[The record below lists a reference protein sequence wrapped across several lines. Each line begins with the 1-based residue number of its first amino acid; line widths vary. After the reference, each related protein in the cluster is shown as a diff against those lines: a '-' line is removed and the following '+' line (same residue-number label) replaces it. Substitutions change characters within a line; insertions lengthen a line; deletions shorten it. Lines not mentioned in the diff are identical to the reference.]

1 MRRWPLI
8 GAAAAAGASLV
19 VLASSGFLDRSPD
32 RDPVAPATEPPAG
45 SRTSA
50 MAAPVH
56 AQSSDRTEDGAQ
68 TAAIAFA
75 SASQDWLYLPDGQ
88 VDRAVR
94 SIATTSAGPSLSRE
108 TIEEIR
114 SARDALAKSPGRV
127 WWLVRPLA
135 SRVERFDPPS
145 ARVVVWT
152 VTVLSAADVALPQ
165 ADWVRVAVD
174 LQWERESWR
183 VQAVNDVPG
192 PTPMTGTKD
201 RPWQPEPF
209 DDALRGFERVGSE
222 PRP

>member
-8 GAAAAAGASLV
+8 GVVAAAGASLV
-19 VLASSGFLDRSPD
+19 VVTAGGLLDRSPD
-32 RDPVAPATEPPAG
+32 RDPSSPATDAPAG
-45 SRTSA
+45 SSTSA
-50 MAAPVH
+50 TAAPVP
-56 AQSSDRTEDGAQ
+56 ASRADRTEDGARR
-68 TAAIAFA
+68 AALGFA
-75 SASQDWLYLPDGQ
+75 SVAQDWLYLPDDQ
-88 VDRAVR
+88 VERAVR
-94 SIATTSAGPSLSRE
+94 SIATTSAGPSLSRD
-108 TIEEIR
+108 TVEEVR

-127 WWLVRPLA
+127 WWLVRPMA
-135 SRVERFDPPS
+135 SRVERFDPFA

-174 LQWERESWR
+174 LQWERDSWR
-183 VQAVNDVPG
+183 VHAINDVPG

-222 PRP
+222 AGP